1 MASPRNYLFRCA
13 LSRLGR
19 ALPASGWCGPFARFA
34 EFPHLLCLSIA
45 SSSSSSDRGEMLS
58 TRKPRQV
65 VRGCGVDL
73 HKRDLMAGE
82 RRVRQDFSDAGN

>member
-1 MASPRNYLFRCA
+1 
-13 LSRLGR
+13 
-19 ALPASGWCGPFARFA
+19 
-34 EFPHLLCLSIA
+34 LSIA

-73 HKRDLMAGE
+73 HKLDLMAGE